1 MLYQPFSVYIFMT
14 FSAGVVVSVLLHI
27 CLLRWQVWRCQCWSG
42 FNDIGRPR
50 SITVLLVA
58 RPCGIYLF
66 LLSFKL
72 CPCPFNLLLDSCW
85 HTESLTIKKNWELM
99 LALVNW
105 WWPLLNFNTF
115 KGNHT
120 PLIEKLLGIAKF
132 HIKRYNIMLQLQYEM
147 FIYHCS
153 ILGFF
158 FLEWE

>member
-14 FSAGVVVSVLLHI
+14 FSAGVVVSVLLHMSLAVTGLKMAMLI
-27 CLLRWQVWRCQCWSG
+27 SG

-85 HTESLTIKKNWELM
+85 HTESLTIKKN
-99 LALVNW
+99 
-105 WWPLLNFNTF
+105 
-115 KGNHT
+115 
-120 PLIEKLLGIAKF
+120 
-132 HIKRYNIMLQLQYEM
+132 
-147 FIYHCS
+147 
-153 ILGFF
+153 
-158 FLEWE
+158 